1 MILILFIFILRYLT
15 SFNLTIYGIS
25 FILYLTVL
33 PIIVSIF
40 SAISTIYNK
49 NYLPGI
55 AISIIPFLFLS
66 NTFMDYLLLIY
77 IIFGIFVSFIVYF
90 FIKSKKKIILNKP
103 ENPIPLAITAFSLSL
118 ILILNGTVDFNYRF
132 LLSYFIFSLL
142 SSFIS
147 SSEQKFLRSILLG
160 ISSSL
165 GPIGF
170 FITSSYII
178 NKPVYINDCEGIE
191 LRGKLLLTSLG
202 NKDLVCAEEDKIK
215 LKLEKPFVLWIY
227 NSRDLLN
234 LKDYIEIG
242 IGEKPKCDKENCVD
256 LSNENL
262 YNIINYLNNLNEDK
276 DLLIKIN
283 KDLLINDEI
292 LNSIKNLSNKN
303 NIIIELDEIVDKDIM
318 PKFKAKSSGI
328 VFCCINNPEKSF
340 NISKIFLRDPYELSA
355 IIKDKAIAYPS
366 CNNEIL
372 ILEPLKS

>member
-1 MILILFIFILRYLT
+1 MVILFLFILKYLI
-15 SFNLTIYGIS
+15 SFSFTIYGIG

-33 PIIVSIF
+33 PIIISIF

-49 NYLPGI
+49 SYLSGI

-77 IIFGIFVSFIVYF
+77 IIFGIFVSFVAYF

-103 ENPIPLAITAFSLSL
+103 ENPIPLAITALLLSL
-118 ILILNGTVDFNYRF
+118 ILIFNTTLDFNYRF
-132 LLSYFIFSLL
+132 LISYFIFSLL
-142 SSFIS
+142 SSIIS
-147 SSEQKFLRSILLG
+147 SSEQKFLKSILLG

-165 GPIGF
+165 GPVGF
-170 FITSSYII
+170 FITISYII
-178 NKPVYINDCEGIE
+178 NKPIYINNCEGIE
-191 LRGKLLLTSLG
+191 LRGKLILTSLN
-202 NKDLVCAEEDKIK
+202 NKDLVCAEGNKIK

-234 LKDYIEIG
+234 LKDYVEIG
-242 IGEKPKCDKENCVD
+242 ISEKPLCINNENCID
-256 LSNENL
+256 LSNENIF
-262 YNIINYLNNLNEDK
+262 NIANYLNNLNVNK

-292 LNSIKNLSNKN
+292 LNSIKNLSKNN
-303 NIIIELDEIVDKDIM
+303 NIIIELDEIDDKDIM

-328 VFCCINNPEKSF
+328 VFCCIDNPEKSL
-340 NISKIFLRDPYELSA
+340 NIAKIFLKDPYELSS
-355 IIKDKAIAYPS
+355 IIKNKAIAYPS

-372 ILEPLKS
+372 ILDHT